1 MKQITQRHISD
12 LNSILDANMEWY
24 EYQICRYFNDTSM
37 DLRGNYE
44 TMWRNIGFDEPE
56 YNDIAISAYFNVIKS
71 VIDAIVSK
79 IYNQKVR
86 AYFTPINGNWKTK
99 RVVNDIQQYFDVLY
113 DSQQINRK
121 ISNVFRMACIFGKGH
136 LLVDDFTKQIVPLS
150 PHCVSFLNS
159 EIRYGDQKPKRC
171 MIRYLNMPVENL
183 KYYGLPVPSNGT
195 VSVNFS
201 WYIDVEEHKQIFFI
215 NNSKAKELPYKP
227 TILPILTLF
236 YNEPVFGN
244 NTVSIV
250 QELDGIQFQIDKLF
264 SKLSS
269 AAQLTPANQIFVLE
283 GSSLQ
288 PKDISNKSGMK
299 YALKMPPGTSTPP
312 VISVTPPPYDAE
324 WKEWL
329 AVLIDKAYSQ
339 IGISELSAMGKKQ
352 AGLNSGVSLQTF
364 EDIESDRFET
374 QVTHYISAFIDLAKL
389 LIEVLDDNDDILPQS
404 INNSSLKWK
413 DVKKQSDLFK
423 IQYSAATQMSKDPS
437 ENIRTI
443 MTMAQTGQIPVYK
456 LARSMNNP
464 DLIEATKFAAAK
476 DDAVQ
481 QTIAQAIENE
491 IYDIPE
497 FVPHDALG
505 QEITVI
511 QEELYSSLSGDDEN
525 DKGVEESLKRTM
537 MLEASLLNVMQECG
551 EINVDNPEE
560 QLIEGNDEIDTT
572 SVPPPTEAVPNTT
585 NDVTT
590 EQPSEEFANTD
601 ETGGL

>member
-1 MKQITQRHISD
+1 
-12 LNSILDANMEWY
+12 MEWY

-71 VIDAIVSK
+71 VVDALVSK

-113 DSQQINRK
+113 DSQKINRK
-121 ISNVFRMACIFGKGH
+121 ISNVFRMACVFGKGH
-136 LLVDDFTKQIVPLS
+136 LLVDDFNKQIVPLP

-159 EIRYGDQKPKRC
+159 EIRYGTQTPKRC
-171 MIRYLNMPVENL
+171 MIRYLNMPIENL
-183 KYYGLPVPSNGT
+183 KAYGISIPMNK
-195 VSVNFS
+195 VSVDFS

-215 NNSKAKELPYKP
+215 DNSRVKELPYKP
-227 TILPILTLF
+227 TVLPILTLY
-236 YNEPVFGN
+236 YNEPIFGSS
-244 NTVSIV
+244 TVSIV

-283 GSSLQ
+283 GSSLE

-404 INNSSLKWK
+404 VNNSSLKWK
-413 DVKKQSDLFK
+413 DVKQQSDLFK

-437 ENIRTI
+437 ENVKTI
-443 MTMAQTGQIPVYK
+443 MNMAQTGQIPVHK

-464 DLIEATKFAAAK
+464 DLIEATKSAAAK
-476 DDAVQ
+476 DDAIQ

-491 IYDIPE
+491 VYDIPE
-497 FVPHDALG
+497 FVPHDLLG
-505 QEITVI
+505 AEITVI
-511 QEELYSSLSGDDEN
+511 QEQLYSSLSGDKEN
-525 DKGVEESLKRTM
+525 DKLVEESLKRTM
-537 MLEASLLNVMQECG
+537 MLEAALLNIMQETG

-560 QLIEGNDEIDTT
+560 QLIEGNDEQTPTD
-572 SVPPPTEAVPNTT
+572 VPPPPEDVPSVSTT
-585 NDVTT
+585 
-590 EQPSEEFANTD
+590 PSSEEFANAD